1 MATIVMS
8 KGVTATATAKTRQDD
23 HVAYKVENVID
34 FADALVLK
42 GSALAADDIITALV
56 APPGTAILAAGLQ
69 NLTASDSTTLTLHLG
84 ITTTVGTATADID
97 EWVVSFDNEAAAV
110 GDYSP
115 GLDAAP
121 GVVVCSGFTPIDM
134 ELATLTGT
142 LTVGKVRV
150 WAILCPI
157 GASNKN
163 VGIALVGS

>member
-1 MATIVMS
+1 MS

-23 HVAYKVENVID
+23 FSPYKVENVIN

-56 APPGTAILAAGLQ
+56 VPPGTAILGAGLQ
-69 NLTASDSTTLTLHLG
+69 TMTVDDATTLTLHLG
-84 ITTTVGTATADID
+84 ITTTVGTAAADID
-97 EWVVSFDNEAAAV
+97 EWVLSYDQAAATA
-110 GDYSP
+110 GAYAP
-115 GLDAAP
+115 ALDAVP
-121 GVVVCSGFTPIDM
+121 GIVVCDGFTPIDM

-157 GASNKN
+157 GAANKD

>member
-8 KGVTATATAKTRQDD
+8 KGVSATATARTSQDD
-23 HVAYKVENVID
+23 FRPYKVENVIN
-34 FADALVLK
+34 FADALTLK

-69 NLTASDSTTLTLHLG
+69 TMAVDDATTLTLHLG

-97 EWVVSFDNEAAAV
+97 EWVVSYDQGAAAA
-110 GDYSP
+110 GDYAP

-142 LTVGKVRV
+142 LTSGKVRV

-157 GASNKN
+157 AAGNKD

>member
-8 KGVTATATAKTRQDD
+8 KGVTATATQRTRQDD
-23 HVAYKVENVID
+23 AVAYKVENVIN
-34 FADALVLK
+34 FAEALSLK

-56 APPGTAILAAGLQ
+56 VPPGTAILAAGLQ

-97 EWVVSFDNEAAAV
+97 EWVASFDNEAAAV
-110 GDYSP
+110 GDYAP
-115 GLDAAP
+115 ALDAVP
-121 GVVVCSGFTPIDM
+121 GFVVCSGFTPIDM

-157 GASNKN
+157 GAANKD